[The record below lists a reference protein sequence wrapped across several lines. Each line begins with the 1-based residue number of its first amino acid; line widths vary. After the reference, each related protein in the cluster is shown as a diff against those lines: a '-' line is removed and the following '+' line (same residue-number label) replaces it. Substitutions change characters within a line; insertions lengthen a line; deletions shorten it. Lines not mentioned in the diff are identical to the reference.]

1 MLLNVAHRAFK
12 FETVMLNNIICCQL
26 YVCSQVLLFTVY
38 TLSSGALSAAAL
50 LSLFTFMLRVC
61 MQNIQINPIMS
72 KVHYKD
78 LVTQIVQ
85 TKVSSLPW
93 RG

>member
-1 MLLNVAHRAFK
+1 MNGKYMYIVGSWYLLYIHTRLRGP
-12 FETVMLNNIICCQL
+12 E
-26 YVCSQVLLFTVY
+26 CSCTTFSVY
-38 TLSSGALSAAAL
+38 SYDA
-50 LSLFTFMLRVC
+50 RVC
-61 MQNIQINPIMS
+61 AQNIQINPIMS
-72 KVHYKD
+72 KVHYKG